1 MEYAQSQATANPGQ
15 AALFTDLGNLFKNK
29 LWHQLSQRLMGTLS
43 DPWFDQGGRR
53 LALYE
58 QFVSQCSTNID
69 PLELVQIAIKA
80 SQQAKDVP
88 AKIAFIRNVLEIVKT
103 DPESQLLA
111 NLELYEGFIEKA
123 YLLLSDLHNRAWL
136 HLCKGDLQA
145 SKRELDAVRTT
156 IESSRE
162 ELPTLIP
169 SRLYEVKMEYHK
181 VAGTASEFFRS
192 ALLYLS
198 YTPLQSIPAK
208 TQTELSA
215 SLGLSAL
222 AAEDQYNFGE
232 LLQHPILKSL
242 QSDPTKKWIHD
253 MLLAFDH
260 GAIDEFENLFKTH
273 SPSQQVLSKNAAFL
287 RQKIRIMNLMDMVFT
302 RASNDRNIPFAE
314 IAKVCK
320 VTADE
325 VELLL
330 MKAMSL
336 GVIKGVIDQVDQVV
350 RIKHVQP
357 RVLNTNQV
365 EGLRTQL
372 AGWAEKVQVAA
383 EFVETTAPD
392 LMTS

>member
-1 MEYAQSQATANPGQ
+1 
-15 AALFTDLGNLFKNK
+15 
-29 LWHQLSQRLMGTLS
+29 MGTLS

-80 SQQAKDVP
+80 SQQAKGPVGCDEQVDSTNISWPDVP

-208 TQTELSA
+208 TQVCYGS
-215 SLGLSAL
+215 
-222 AAEDQYNFGE
+222 
-232 LLQHPILKSL
+232 SL
-242 QSDPTKKWIHD
+242 QS
-253 MLLAFDH
+253 LL
-260 GAIDEFENLFKTH
+260 
-273 SPSQQVLSKNAAFL
+273 
-287 RQKIRIMNLMDMVFT
+287 
-302 RASNDRNIPFAE
+302 
-314 IAKVCK
+314 
-320 VTADE
+320 
-325 VELLL
+325 
-330 MKAMSL
+330 
-336 GVIKGVIDQVDQVV
+336 
-350 RIKHVQP
+350 
-357 RVLNTNQV
+357 
-365 EGLRTQL
+365 
-372 AGWAEKVQVAA
+372 
-383 EFVETTAPD
+383 
-392 LMTS
+392 

>member
-111 NLELYEGFIEKA
+111 NLEL
-123 YLLLSDLHNRAWL
+123 AWL